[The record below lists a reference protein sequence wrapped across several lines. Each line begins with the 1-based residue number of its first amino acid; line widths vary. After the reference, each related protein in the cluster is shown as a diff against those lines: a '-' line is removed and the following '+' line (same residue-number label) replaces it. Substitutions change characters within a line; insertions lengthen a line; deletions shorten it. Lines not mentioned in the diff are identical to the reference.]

1 MGSSFLAVARGFL
14 ALVGWEASVRWSVGP
29 QKKKIK
35 NSLTASAVML
45 FFSRMKLLRSSLA
58 ILIAAGLSANA
69 QTTATT
75 DPVGFVSYTVNANSD
90 QKVGVPMTQS
100 SVFSGSAT
108 TVSGTAVTTSG
119 VPALSGKNLLLV
131 TSGSAAGSWEEIAS
145 STSTSVTLLAPVTGF
160 VNGDTFVIRPFWTLS
175 TLFPNGGAIPQSPD
189 PDNPRG
195 LVLLN
200 DLTAVGINPASG
212 ASYLYHDGSIIA
224 AGWYE
229 SGTFAEANDV
239 VISPE
244 SFITLRNSTASPINL
259 SFVGSVPAKT
269 AAIDVVRRPGGQQ
282 DNLILNQFPSSVTLA
297 NSGLNTS
304 GAVTAS
310 PDPENPVD
318 LLLVYSL
325 GNNGINPASSAQYL
339 YHDGSIL
346 PEGWYESGTFADAN
360 DVSIPAG
367 GAIVVRKG
375 AGPSQVTKFAP
386 NLPYSLQ

>member
-1 MGSSFLAVARGFL
+1 
-14 ALVGWEASVRWSVGP
+14 
-29 QKKKIK
+29 
-35 NSLTASAVML
+35 
-45 FFSRMKLLRSSLA
+45 MKYLRFSLA
-58 ILIAAGLSANA
+58 IIAAAAFSANA
-69 QTTATT
+69 QTIVTT
-75 DPVGFVSYTVNANSD
+75 DPVGYVSYTVNANSD
-90 QKVGVPMTQS
+90 QKIGVPMTQA

-108 TVSGTAVTTSG
+108 TVAGTSVTTSG
-119 VPALSGKNLLLV
+119 VPTLSGKNLLLV

-145 STSTSVTLLAPVTGF
+145 STSTSVTLLAPISGF
-160 VNGDTFVIRPFWTLS
+160 ANSNTFVIRPFWTLS
-175 TLFPNGGAIPQSPD
+175 SLFPSGGAVPQSPD

-200 DLTAVGINPASG
+200 DLAAVGINPASG
-212 ASYLYHDGSIIA
+212 ASYLYHDGSIIP

-244 SFITLRNSTASPINL
+244 SFLTLRNSTASPVNI
-259 SFVGSVPAKT
+259 SFVGSVPAET
-269 AAIDVVRRPGGQQ
+269 SAIDVVRRPGGQQ
-282 DNLILNQFPSSVTLA
+282 DNLILNQFPASVTLA
-297 NSGLNTS
+297 NSGLNSS
-304 GAVTAS
+304 GAIAAS

-325 GNNGINPASSAQYL
+325 GNSGINPASSAQYL

-346 PEGWYESGTFADAN
+346 PAGWYESGTFTEADNVAL
-360 DVSIPAG
+360 PAG

-386 NLPYSLQ
+386 NLPYVLQ